1 MCRRVIK
8 DLTEGIE
15 VPDDIAMLAV
25 RAVGLHDSLDVEVP
39 ADAEQLATVRHLIRR
54 WVTANGGS
62 DDDCAAFAVAVTEA
76 CANAVEHAYGPGD
89 AMIDLSAELHE
100 GAATVTV
107 RDRGGWREPRGGNRG
122 RGIPVMNEFMDD
134 VAIETGEAGTT
145 VTLMRQVGERG

>member
-1 MCRRVIK
+1 M
-8 DLTEGIE
+8 
-15 VPDDIAMLAV
+15 
-25 RAVGLHDSLDVEVP
+25 P

-89 AMIDLSAELHE
+89 AMIDLSAELDE
-100 GAATVTV
+100 GEATVTV

-134 VAIETGEAGTT
+134 VAIETGEGGTT
-145 VTLMRQVGERG
+145 VKLVRRMGERG